1 MAFRLS
7 KEEVSKLSEEQ
18 RASYA
23 RLVLSEAKYERALL
37 GRAKGYF
44 GRGMP
49 QFLAII
55 VLCVYLTW
63 QPEGDW
69 IPIALFLMAAF
80 AIEWHASGVNRR
92 IDAVIQLLNLDGVS
106 ESAEIS
112 PPQGD

>member
-23 RLVLSEAKYERALL
+23 RLVLNEAKYERALL
-37 GRAKGYF
+37 AQAKKYQGKWIIPF
-44 GRGMP
+44 ILLVLNVV
-49 QFLAII
+49 FLFVTPVGAW
-55 VLCVYLTW
+55 V
-63 QPEGDW
+63 PF
-69 IPIALFLMAAF
+69 ALFIISSI
-80 AIEWHASGVNRR
+80 AIQWHASGANRR

-106 ESAEIS
+106 GSAEIS